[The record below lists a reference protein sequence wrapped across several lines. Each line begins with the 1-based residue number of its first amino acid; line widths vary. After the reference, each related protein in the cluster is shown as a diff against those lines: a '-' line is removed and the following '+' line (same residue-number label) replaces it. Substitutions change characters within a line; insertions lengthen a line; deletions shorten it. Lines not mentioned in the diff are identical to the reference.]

1 MKYCIGFRRV
11 LFTLGDVQ
19 PFWEGICVCA
29 LMFSLALGDN
39 RVRRLKIIKKPKTSK
54 TCFFNKGAYF
64 GYAMN
69 TEP

>member
-1 MKYCIGFRRV
+1 MKYCVGFRRV

-39 RVRRLKIIKKPKTSK
+39 MVRRLKIIKKTQNIKNP
-54 TCFFNKGAYF
+54 FF
-64 GYAMN
+64 
-69 TEP
+69 